1 MNADAYP
8 QEVLADEEPKYLRR
22 QKPLEIKRRKFGK
35 KAWKTYAR
43 VAVWSMAGVA
53 LAGAGYLVGHFLLDS
68 KEMALLRPDQLTLK
82 DAHYVPTSK
91 VMEIFRVDRN
101 HSVLRVP
108 LDERRRQLEAIP
120 WVEHATVMRAL
131 PNRIEVV
138 IKERTPIAFLRE
150 GSVLALVDAHGVIL
164 ERPLKADFHFPVV
177 TGISEEMPMEDREQR
192 MQMYSSFAEQVESAK
207 AGAMDQVNE
216 VDLTEAK
223 NLTATII
230 GLQAGVP
237 SANVPPGSASGPYG
251 GDPEA
256 LVVHFGDTD
265 FKDRYLALISDI
277 GKWNTAKGRLKS
289 VDLRFTGE
297 AVAVPETTLV
307 AQNTEPAAAP
317 AKAAASVPAKHSHPA
332 TRQKHSR

>member
-43 VAVWSMAGVA
+43 LAVWSMAGVVF
-53 LAGAGYLVGHFLLDS
+53 AGTGYLVGNFLLSS

-82 DAHYVPTSK
+82 NAHYVATSK
-91 VMEIFRVDRN
+91 VMEIFRADRN
-101 HSVLRVP
+101 RSVLRVP
-108 LDERRRQLEAIP
+108 LEERRRQLEAIP

-131 PNRIEVV
+131 PNRIEVD

-150 GSVLALVDAHGVIL
+150 GNVLALVDAHGVIL

-177 TGISEEMPMEDREQR
+177 TGISEDMPLEDREQR
-192 MQMYSSFAEQVESAK
+192 MQMYSSFSEQVESAK

-223 NLTATII
+223 NLSATII
-230 GLQAGVP
+230 GLQSGVP
-237 SANVPPGSASGPYG
+237 SANVPSGSASGPYG
-251 GDPEA
+251 GDPEP

-297 AVAVPETTLV
+297 AVAVPETTLL

-317 AKAAASVPAKHSHPA
+317 AKAAASAPAKRSHPA
-332 TRQKHSR
+332 PKRHSR